1 MLNITSLDFTI
12 VGQPDGLSELSHR
25 IYYSNELSGYLEE
38 FAGQLTF
45 YGDEY
50 TYLRRRFF
58 SDGCAVIP
66 IVLTDGV
73 GLQLTANLFLNDAT
87 WQIDRQA
94 VTCEVVDDSYLSLID
109 NNKGIKAF
117 VNVPRSKNDLP
128 ITAVAQTDLIFKAYD
143 VVNNLDTPADRH
155 GVRVY
160 DALRTLIEFMSDGL
174 IGFESDFFNTDDDPA
189 VNRPRI
195 PTLLT
200 GRAIRTGADDSFAF
214 ISFEELFI
222 DLNKLYNLAFAV
234 ERTTSGPVL
243 RIEPKSYFREVSTSL
258 SLPNVYSIQQT
269 SDQSSFYSKVSYGS
283 AKVDEFI
290 FYPGGALPPS
300 LPFVQWSQEEYH
312 LGGQCNKDVFLDLE
326 LKTLITD
333 TNVIMRCLPYGASNP
348 QSLVT
353 PPDSGYD
360 DDIFLVLF
368 DANNETITSESALDA
383 DQRIYNGRLINS
395 EVAQRWGDGIP
406 YPIYLFLDGVT
417 NNDAKGVVLADAV
430 IDTNP
435 LPPFFLTQW
444 FFDNIQFSTYNAI
457 MEFPVRAVPFG
468 YDPQNNM
475 ADGVVT
481 TGFDATWY
489 EAPNT
494 GIYTIVARVIS
505 DGDMRSMII
514 AQVRAGALV
523 QTSDIFLP
531 AQEDII
537 YINRTFDLSVT
548 VAAAA
553 GDRFYVVCSGAGSV
567 AYSPPIPA
575 IPPIIKAGSFME
587 VFASGNQITQT
598 YDPQSNYLIN
608 SSFNYPIP
616 STDWQ
621 FFNANR
627 FGVINATHSFG
638 VVTGFLKE
646 ASRKLYTG
654 STDFILR
661 SRFAES

>member
-1 MLNITSLDFTI
+1 MLNITSPDFTI
-12 VGQPDGLSELSHR
+12 VGQPDGLSELRHR

-58 SDGCAVIP
+58 ADGCAVIP

-128 ITAVAQTDLIFKAYD
+128 ITAVEQTDLLFKAYD
-143 VVNNLDTPADRH
+143 VVNNLDTPADRY

-160 DALRTLIEFMSDGL
+160 DALRTLVEFMSDGL

-200 GRAIRTGADDSFAF
+200 GRAIRTGADDSFVF

-258 SLPNVYSIQQT
+258 ALPNVYSIQQT

-283 AKVDEFI
+283 AKVDEYI

-353 PPDSGYD
+353 PPDSSYD

-368 DANNETITSESALDA
+368 DANNETITSESALSA
-383 DQRIYNGRLINS
+383 DLRIYNGRLINS

-417 NNDAKGVVLADAV
+417 NNDAKGGLTANVTLDFSIA
-430 IDTNP
+430 
-435 LPPFFLTQW
+435 PPIWIAQW
-444 FFDNIQFSTYNAI
+444 ANDNIPFTVYYLMMQ
-457 MEFPVRAVPFG
+457 FPVRTPPTG
-468 YDPQNNM
+468 YDSNTNM
-475 ADGVVT
+475 ADGVIST
-481 TGFDATWY
+481 MQATWY

-494 GIYTIVARVIS
+494 AIYTINTELYY
-505 DGDMRSMII
+505 DGDMRGFVI
-514 AQVRAGALV
+514 V
-523 QTSDIFLP
+523 QLRGGSFVQASEPFYNDPDNIPFV
-531 AQEDII
+531 
-537 YINRTFDLSVT
+537 NRSARGTFT

-553 GDRFYVVCSGAGSV
+553 GDRFYVVCVLAGQA
-567 AYSPPIPA
+567 AYPPPAPVFPPILKPD
-575 IPPIIKAGSFME
+575 SFME

-598 YDPQSNYLIN
+598 YDPQSNYLVN
-608 SSFNYPIP
+608 SSFNYPVP

-621 FFNANR
+621 FFNSNR
-627 FGVINATHSFG
+627 FGTINVTHGFG

-646 ASRKLYTG
+646 ASRNLYNG
-654 STDFILR
+654 STDFVLR

>member
-1 MLNITSLDFTI
+1 MLNITSPDFTI
-12 VGQPDGLSELSHR
+12 VGQPDGLSELRHR

-38 FAGQLTF
+38 FVGQLTF

-58 SDGCAVIP
+58 ADGCAVIP
-66 IVLTDGV
+66 IVLTDGI
-73 GLQLTANLFLNDAT
+73 GLQLKANLFLNDAT

-128 ITAVAQTDLIFKAYD
+128 ITAVEQTDLKFKAYD
-143 VVNNLDTPADRH
+143 VVNNTDTPADRH

-174 IGFESDFFNTDDDPA
+174 IGFESNFFNTDDDPA
-189 VNRPRI
+189 INRPRI

-200 GRAIRTGADDSFAF
+200 GRAIRTGADDSFAL

-234 ERTTSGPVL
+234 ERTVSGPVL

-258 SLPNVYSIQQT
+258 ALPNVYSIQQT

-333 TNVIMRCLPYGASNP
+333 TNVIMRCLPYGAGNP

-353 PPDSGYD
+353 PPDSSYD

-368 DANNETITSESALDA
+368 DANNETITSESALSA
-383 DQRIYNGRLINS
+383 DLRIYNGRLINS

-406 YPIYLFLDGVT
+406 YPIYLFLDGLT
-417 NNDAKGVVLADAV
+417 NNDAKGVVVADAV

-481 TGFDATWY
+481 TGFNATWY

-627 FGVINATHSFG
+627 FGTINVTHGFG

-646 ASRKLYTG
+646 ASRNLYNG
-654 STDFILR
+654 STDFVLR